1 MEIMKGRWYDATR
14 DLSPGVVVYPGDYI
28 PRFCQEDRGKYLL
41 SELCMSSHSGT
52 HIDAPSHYL
61 KNDRSVEKI
70 PPERLMGKCRV
81 LDLRECGALIKAPD
95 LEGRIDGAKR
105 ILMKTVFSGVQE
117 FVPDYPALT
126 PDAARFITAHGV
138 VLAGIDSP
146 SIESFSGTGEVHMEL
161 LGSGVV
167 VVELLDLSGVPEGD
181 YWMAALPLK
190 LTGLEGAPCR
200 VMLWHDERR

>member
-1 MEIMKGRWYDATR
+1 MEIMKGRWYHATR

-28 PRFCQEDRGKYLL
+28 PRFCQEDRGNYLL

-70 PPERLMGKCRV
+70 PPERLVGKCRV
-81 LDLRECGALIKAPD
+81 LDLRDCGTGIRAGD

-105 ILMKTVFSGVQE
+105 ILMKTGFSGVQE

-126 PDAARFITAHGV
+126 PDAARFLTAHGV

-161 LGSGVV
+161 LKSGVV
-167 VVELLDLSGVPEGD
+167 VVELPGPECGPRGRLLDGRPAPETHRARRRPLQGNA
-181 YWMAALPLK
+181 MA
-190 LTGLEGAPCR
+190 G
-200 VMLWHDERR
+200 

>member
-1 MEIMKGRWYDATR
+1 MKGRWYDATR
-14 DLSPGVVVYPGDYI
+14 DLFPGVVVYPGDYI

-61 KNDRSVEKI
+61 KDERSVDKI
-70 PPERLMGKCRV
+70 PPELLMGRCRV
-81 LDLRECGALIKAPD
+81 LDLRDCGTMIRAPD

-105 ILMKTVFSGVQE
+105 ILMKTVFSGAQE
-117 FVPDYPALT
+117 FAPDYPALT
-126 PDAARFITAHGV
+126 PDAARVITEHGV

-146 SIESFSGTGEVHMEL
+146 SIESFSGTGEVHVEL

-167 VVELLDLSGVPEGD
+167 VVELLDLSAVPEGE

-190 LTGLEGAPCR
+190 LTGLDGAPCR
-200 VMLWHDERR
+200 VVLWQDEGR